1 MLNLINKLVD
11 WVCKLLMAVMVFTIT
26 CQIVMRYGLDSPIM
40 WGEELSRIS
49 YAWFCFFGVALAT
62 WDEAHLK
69 VDFFLRK
76 LPKPIQAFIQLSI
89 KIIMIVFF
97 VVVAFSAFKLPGVQ
111 GNIKA
116 YTLGLPFWILTSSVI
131 PGFIIS
137 AIYVGRSFFPNHPR
151 GRLSDSSEEGN
162 QRNER

>member
-1 MLNLINKLVD
+1 MLDALNKIVD
-11 WVCKLLMAVMVFTIT
+11 WICKLLMAIMVVTIT
-26 CQIVMRYGLDSPIM
+26 WQILMRYVFDSPIM

-62 WDEAHLK
+62 RDEAHLK
-69 VDFFLRK
+69 VEFFFRK
-76 LPKPIQAFIQLSI
+76 FPKIAQTLIRLISRI
-89 KIIMIVFF
+89 VMIVFF
-97 VVVAFSAFKLPGVQ
+97 LVVSISAFELPNVQ

-137 AIYVGRSFFPNHPR
+137 AIYVIRGFFPKSRKDRRSGPTNREAITP
-151 GRLSDSSEEGN
+151 
-162 QRNER
+162 